1 MALSYGLT
9 NPAAGMISTS
19 TPEPTPIGYKMYQSN
34 NSYACQE
41 SNDFG
46 LTWTDCTYDKFGNY
60 NKYGLV
66 YDPVNDKVVVI
77 NSYSPYNSTST
88 SGWYS
93 YYATPVLNTTTQF
106 TAGTLRTKSPQSSS
120 SKNKYNAYGSVF
132 DYGTNSIIGVRKDTY
147 YDPHSYNYFINSD
160 YLSPNTFASL
170 SLPNRHGP
178 AFNIVTGKNGINL
191 EIQNVIDTGYQAN
204 VFRFVKNSST
214 SYTKDII
221 ASISASTLSI
231 SDRSSVK
238 AAYLKDVGFIVSYN
252 MSRGQSGDYFF
263 TLLIGFDG
271 TVSGKKSWSRP
282 SNLYKWAISSNNY
295 YSDRVYFAFGT
306 AVYYTTDGIN
316 WNTCS
321 GTLPSDAAHDIILN
335 ADNNVAISLG
345 SYDPWTNGYWAIST
359 DGGNSF
365 VKSAPIKMNPLRPE
379 ECSQNNAANS
389 AILVP
394 FYS

>member
-34 NSYACQE
+34 GINACQE

-46 LTWTDCTYDKFGNY
+46 LTWTDCTYDKFGDY

-66 YDPVNDKVVVI
+66 YDPINDKVVVI

-106 TAGTLRTKSPQSSS
+106 TAGTLRTKSPQSSTS
-120 SKNKYNAYGSVF
+120 SNKYNVYGSVF
-132 DYGTNSIIGVRKDTY
+132 DYGTNSIIGVRENTY
-147 YDPHSYNYFINSD
+147 YSPHSYDYFINSD

-170 SLPNRHGP
+170 SLPNKKGNF
-178 AFNIVTGKNGINL
+178 FNIVTGKNGINL
-191 EIQNVIDTGYQAN
+191 EIQRVEGTGFEAN

-231 SDRSSVK
+231 SDSSNVK

-252 MSRGQSGDYFF
+252 KSSNQSGDYFF

-282 SNLYKWAISSNNY
+282 SNLSRWAISSNNY

-321 GTLPSDAAHDIILN
+321 GTLPSDSAHYIILN

-345 SYDPWTNGYWAIST
+345 SYSSFTNGYWAIST

-379 ECSQNNAANS
+379 ECSQNSTMFS

>member
-9 NPAAGMISTS
+9 NPAAFKKGGGS
-19 TPEPTPIGYKMYQSN
+19 EPTPIGYKMYQSN
-34 NSYACQE
+34 GTFACQE

-77 NSYSPYNSTST
+77 NSYSPYNSSV
-88 SGWYS
+88 GWYS

-120 SKNKYNAYGSVF
+120 SKNKYDVYGSVF
-132 DYGTNSIIGVRKDTY
+132 DYGTNSIIGVREDTY
-147 YDPHSYNYFINSD
+147 YDPYDYDYFINSD
-160 YLSPNTFASL
+160 YLSPNTFTSL
-170 SLPNRHGP
+170 SLPNRHGA

-191 EIQNVIDTGYQAN
+191 EIQKVIDTGFQAN

-221 ASISASTLSI
+221 ASISTNTLNI
-231 SDRSSVK
+231 SDRSSVS
-238 AAYLKDVGFIVSYN
+238 AAYLKDVGFVVCHYPNSQVSSQNYV
-252 MSRGQSGDYFF
+252 F
-263 TLLIGFDG
+263 TQLIGFDG
-271 TVSGKKSWSRP
+271 TVSGKKRWDNSTRGTF
-282 SNLYKWAISSNNY
+282 AVSSNNY

-321 GTLPSDAAHDIILN
+321 GTLPSNVATSGIILN

-345 SYDPWTNGYWAIST
+345 GYGPWTNGYWAIST
-359 DGGNSF
+359 DGGNNF

-379 ECSQNNAANS
+379 SCTQNS
-389 AILVP
+389 AGVSTILVP

>member
-34 NSYACQE
+34 GTYACQE

-66 YDPVNDKVVVI
+66 YDPINDKVVVI
-77 NSYSPYNSTST
+77 NNYSPYNSTST
-88 SGWYS
+88 TGWYS

-120 SKNKYNAYGSVF
+120 SKNKYNASGSVF
-132 DYGTNSIIGVRKDTY
+132 DYGTNSIIGVREDTY
-147 YDPHSYNYFINSD
+147 YDPYSYDYFINSD

-170 SLPNRHGP
+170 SLPNEEGSS
-178 AFNIVTGKNGINL
+178 FNIVTGKNGINL

-221 ASISASTLSI
+221 ASISESTLSI
-231 SDRSSVK
+231 PYNSSVK
-238 AAYLKDVGFIVSYN
+238 AAYLKDVGFIVSYW
-252 MSRGQSGDYFF
+252 SSSKSGDYFF

-271 TVSGKKSWSRP
+271 TVSGKKSWSRL
-282 SNLYKWAISSNNY
+282 SNLYKWALSSNNY

-321 GTLPSDAAHDIILN
+321 GTLPSDSASDIILN

-345 SYDPWTNGYWAIST
+345 SYGAFTNGYWAIST

-379 ECSQNNAANS
+379 SCSKSS
-389 AILVP
+389 ASVSTILVP

>member
-1 MALSYGLT
+1 
-9 NPAAGMISTS
+9 
-19 TPEPTPIGYKMYQSN
+19 MYQSN
-34 NSYACQE
+34 GISACQE

-66 YDPVNDKVVVI
+66 YDPINDKVVVI
-77 NSYSPYNSTST
+77 NNYSPYNSTST

-120 SKNKYNAYGSVF
+120 SKNEYNTYGSVF
-132 DYGTNSIIGVRKDTY
+132 DYGTNSIIGVREDTY
-147 YDPHSYNYFINSD
+147 YDPYSYDYFINSD

-170 SLPNRHGP
+170 SLPNKKGNL
-178 AFNIVTGKNGINL
+178 FNIVTGKNGINL
-191 EIQNVIDTGYQAN
+191 EIQKVIDTGFQAN

-221 ASISASTLSI
+221 ASISASTLNI
-231 SDRSSVK
+231 SDSSNIK

-252 MSRGQSGDYFF
+252 KSRYQSGDYFF

-271 TVSGKKSWSRP
+271 TVSGKKSWSRQ
-282 SNLYKWAISSNNY
+282 SNLIIWAISSNNY

-321 GTLPSDAAHDIILN
+321 GTLPSNVASDVILN

-345 SYDPWTNGYWAIST
+345 GHGPFTKGYWAIST
-359 DGGNSF
+359 DGGNNF

-379 ECSQNNAANS
+379 SCSASS
-389 AILVP
+389 AMVSTILVP

>member
-34 NSYACQE
+34 GISACQE

-46 LTWTDCTYDKFGNY
+46 LTWTDCTYDKFGDY

-77 NSYSPYNSTST
+77 NNYSPYNSTST

-120 SKNKYNAYGSVF
+120 SKNEYNAYGSVF
-132 DYGTNSIIGVRKDTY
+132 DYGTNSIIGVREDTY
-147 YDPHSYNYFINSD
+147 YDPHSYDYFINSD

-170 SLPNRHGP
+170 SLPNKKGSF
-178 AFNIVTGKNGINL
+178 FNIVTGKNGINL
-191 EIQNVIDTGYQAN
+191 EIQSVIDTGFQAN

-231 SDRSSVK
+231 SDRSSVC
-238 AAYLKDVGFIVSYN
+238 AAYLKDVGFVVCYYPNSHSSSQNYV
-252 MSRGQSGDYFF
+252 F

-271 TVSGKKSWSRP
+271 TVSSKKRWDKATSGKFA
-282 SNLYKWAISSNNY
+282 LSSNNY

-306 AVYYTTDGIN
+306 AVYYTTDGVN

-321 GTLPSDAAHDIILN
+321 GTLPSDAAYDIILN

-345 SYDPWTNGYWAIST
+345 GYGPWTNGYWAIST

-379 ECSQNNAANS
+379 RCSQNS
-389 AILVP
+389 ARVSTILVP